1 MDKKFQKVAVK
12 AFIVK
17 DNKVLLLQGG
27 GRGWWELAGGKIE
40 YGENPREAL
49 ARELQEE
56 LSVDNISIGE
66 IIEARSRINDI
77 GEPLHMVFIIYRCT
91 MTDNE
96 FKISDEHVDWKWA
109 SVEEVKE
116 LPMWEGYREVIL
128 ENMTGK

>member
-1 MDKKFQKVAVK
+1 MDKKFQKITVK

-49 ARELQEE
+49 VRELKEE

-77 GEPLHMVFIIYRCT
+77 GEPLHMVFIIYKCT
-91 MTDNE
+91 MSGNE
-96 FKISDEHVDWKWA
+96 FKISDEHIDWKWA

-128 ENMTGK
+128 KNMTGE

>member
-1 MDKKFQKVAVK
+1 MDKNFQKVAVK
-12 AFIVK
+12 AFIIK

-56 LSVDNISIGE
+56 LHVDNISIGE

-77 GEPLHMVFIIYRCT
+77 GEPLHMVFIIYKCT
-91 MTDNE
+91 MPDNE
-96 FKISDEHVDWKWA
+96 FKISDEHVDWRWA

-128 ENMTGK
+128 ENMTGE